1 MSNLDNSPAAN
12 LYRFAARPAYLIK
25 VICQML
31 LGLGMAITLI
41 AKVYMLV
48 LTDYQCLAEVT
59 TLGNRI
65 RCGNTLA
72 IMSYGLAFYAG
83 FELAFRMFRDGM
95 HGVIDPLIIGVCSA
109 FLLILSMLNLDNAN
123 WQVAMLLTSLTLTV
137 VALLFFRYQM
147 TMMVSGKESQGASVP
162 NRD

>member
-1 MSNLDNSPAAN
+1 MNNLDNSPAAN
-12 LYRFAARPAYLIK
+12 LYRFLARPAYLIK

-48 LTDYQCLAEVT
+48 LTDYQCLADTV

-72 IMSYGLAFYAG
+72 IMAYGLAFYAG
-83 FELAFRMFRDGM
+83 FELAFRMFRDGI

-137 VALLFFRYQM
+137 VALLFFRYQITVM
-147 TMMVSGKESQGASVP
+147 ESGKESAGSISKP
-162 NRD
+162 D